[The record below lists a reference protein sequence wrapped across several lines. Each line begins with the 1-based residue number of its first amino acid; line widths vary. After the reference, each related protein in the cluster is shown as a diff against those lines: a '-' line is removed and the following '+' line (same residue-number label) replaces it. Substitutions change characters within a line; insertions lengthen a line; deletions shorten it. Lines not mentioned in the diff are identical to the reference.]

1 MTLEL
6 ALPAI
11 RQQESWTCGPAALRS
26 VLAFYGIKRTE
37 RHLARLCGTSPG
49 LGTAPAALGRVA
61 RRYGLDAEERSG
73 ESVDGLVELL
83 AKGHPAI
90 LLLQAWAEDVAPNYG
105 TGEDDGHYV
114 VLAGAGHRRLVFMD
128 PSVKGARA
136 TLSRADL
143 ERRWHD
149 RSYSEGFEQWALVLP
164 ALEKWRR
171 VGRVRR
177 MG

>member
-1 MTLEL
+1 MALEL
-6 ALPAI
+6 ALPAV

-26 VLAFYGIKRTE
+26 VLAFYDIRRTE

-49 LGTAPAALGRVA
+49 LGTAPPALGRVA
-61 RRYGLDAEERSG
+61 RRYGLDAEERQG
-73 ESVDGLVELL
+73 ESVDSLVGLL
-83 AKGHPAI
+83 ASGRPSI

-114 VLAGAGHRRLVFMD
+114 VLVGAGPRRLLFMD
-128 PSVKGARA
+128 PSVRGARA
-136 TLSRADL
+136 SLRRVDL

-149 RSYSEGFEQWALVLP
+149 RSYVEGYDRWALVLP
-164 ALEKWRR
+164 ALPKWRP
-171 VGRVRR
+171 VGRVRA